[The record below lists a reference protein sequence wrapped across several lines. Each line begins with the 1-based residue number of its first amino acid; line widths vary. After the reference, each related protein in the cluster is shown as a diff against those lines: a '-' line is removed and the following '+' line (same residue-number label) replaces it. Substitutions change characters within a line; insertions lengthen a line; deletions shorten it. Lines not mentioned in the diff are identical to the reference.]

1 MGYGDDL
8 LVTSLAAKIKK
19 KFPERQIVIGIAGK
33 NQAFHSLIYE
43 NNPNIADCRN
53 LDNNKPVHIIN
64 FHELNRPYIDYEK
77 TIPNNYVWRNFKP
90 IPGELY
96 FSNQERKEA
105 KIIISAAKKF
115 WEENYKKKFRN
126 IIFIETSS
134 TKINDRQF
142 NFKHQNKD
150 WGFQNWTRLINRL
163 KNDYLIIHSVHK
175 ETKNI
180 DGIFIPPKT
189 DFRTACAL
197 LDEVDFFVGPEGGFG
212 HVAAALNKK
221 AVLYFGGWISPDV
234 IGYDFHENIYYK
246 DQKSPCGVMQKHCI
260 HCSKAREM
268 ITVDLFLE
276 HIYRISSS

>member
-8 LVTSLAAKIKK
+8 LVTSLAAKIKNQ
-19 KFPERQIVIGIAGK
+19 FPERQIVVGIAEK
-33 NQAFHSLIYE
+33 NQAFHSPIYE

-53 LDNNKPVHIIN
+53 LDNNKPIHIIN

-77 TIPNNYVWRNFKP
+77 TIPNNYVWKNFKP

-134 TKINDRQF
+134 TKINDTQF
-142 NFKHQNKD
+142 SIKHKNKD
-150 WGFQNWTRLINRL
+150 WGIQNWTKLINKL
-163 KNDYLIIHSVHK
+163 KNDYLIIQSSHN

-180 DGIFIPPKT
+180 DGIFIPQKT
-189 DFRTACAL
+189 DFRIACAL
-197 LDEVDFFVGPEGGFG
+197 LDEVDFYVGPEGGFG

-234 IGYDFHENIYYK
+234 IGYDFHENLYYEDK
-246 DQKSPCGVMQKHCI
+246 LSPCGVKLKLCE
-260 HCSKAREM
+260 HCSKAREK
-268 ITVDLFLE
+268 ISVDLFLK
-276 HIYRISSS
+276 HIYKISSS